1 MYSRSAFSSPDEP
14 YRIPENYRGNAF
26 HGDQTVPKPP
36 IESSLNEQNSNKN
49 DVVPTPSDLP
59 PHNITDPPLKTASE
73 QQSVSASVPLK
84 KEPPSLLSSLL
95 PPKPKGLHGGTNGG
109 ILGDIGTE
117 ELLIIG
123 IILLLSQNNS
133 DDDILL
139 LLLLLLFY
147 K

>member
-1 MYSRSAFSSPDEP
+1 MYSRSSNEP
-14 YRIPENYRGNAF
+14 YRIPDNYRGNAF
-26 HGDQTVPKPP
+26 QSGDDQPKAP
-36 IESSLNEQNSNKN
+36 
-49 DVVPTPSDLP
+49 VLP
-59 PHNITDPPLKTASE
+59 PETDAACPLPIKEE
-73 QQSVSASVPLK
+73 QADAPSPEKEVEQSCMAPK
-84 KEPPSLLSSLL
+84 KSPPSLLSTLL
-95 PPKPKGLHGGTNGG
+95 PPKPKGFHGGTGGG

-117 ELLIIG
+117 ELLILG